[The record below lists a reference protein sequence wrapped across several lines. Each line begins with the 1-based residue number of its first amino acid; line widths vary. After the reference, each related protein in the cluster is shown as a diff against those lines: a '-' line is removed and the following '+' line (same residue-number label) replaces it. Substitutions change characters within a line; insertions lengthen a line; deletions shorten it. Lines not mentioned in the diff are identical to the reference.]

1 MHFIHSDSKNH
12 IGISIWLLIL
22 SIMAFLMI
30 VIGGLTRL
38 TGSGLSMVNWNPIM
52 GTIPPLSHLAWMDVF
67 DNYKA
72 TPEFQIVNNKCMC
85 LMLCCSEMILTKKV
99 AETYQ
104 NGEIRPREPLHKHR
118 DGIIIL
124 YNKNS

>member
-38 TGSGLSMVNWNPIM
+38 TGSGLSMVDWNPIM
-52 GTIPPLSHLAWMDVF
+52 GTITPLSHLDCVDAF
-67 DNYKA
+67 DNYKT
-72 TPEFQIVNNKCMC
+72 TPEFQIVNR
-85 LMLCCSEMILTKKV
+85 LMSLDEFKSIFWWEWF
-99 AETYQ
+99 
-104 NGEIRPREPLHKHR
+104 HR
-118 DGIIIL
+118 FFA
-124 YNKNS
+124 

>member
-38 TGSGLSMVNWNPIM
+38 TGSGLSMVDRNPIM
-52 GTIPPLSHLAWMDVF
+52 GTIPPLSHLAWVDAF
-67 DNYKA
+67 DNYKI
-72 TPEFQIVNNKCMC
+72 QIGINN
-85 LMLCCSEMILTKKV
+85 ILDEK
-99 AETYQ
+99 YQ
-104 NGEIRPREPLHKHR
+104 QAHEYSTMGRTFNFGLRRV
-118 DGIIIL
+118 
-124 YNKNS
+124 Y